1 MRRARFH
8 TLPKQ
13 VRVRILNTSSQ
24 LLTQYGNHKSGF
36 SFNVMYI
43 CCQANDA
50 VRQAKDAATILDT
63 KHESAE
69 EVRYRIQH
77 AGQAAS
83 AANNEA
89 QMAYDKA
96 NQARN
101 MSMSEVTRVT
111 EVQRSIDEFQRSGPP
126 TPEDVK
132 ALAEEV
138 RFNTD

>member
-1 MRRARFH
+1 M
-8 TLPKQ
+8 
-13 VRVRILNTSSQ
+13 
-24 LLTQYGNHKSGF
+24 
-36 SFNVMYI
+36 
-43 CCQANDA
+43 
-50 VRQAKDAATILDT
+50 RQAKDAATILDT

-101 MSMSEVTRVT
+101 MSMSEVNRVT
-111 EVQRSIDEFQRSGPP
+111 VVQRSIDEFQRSGPP

-138 RFNTD
+138 RFNTAYAAFINQSSSITIFSTNHSCYNC